1 MQPVQTPASQAPTGT
16 FPSPAPSEPAP
27 APATTP
33 PQPEPAP
40 PQAPVQSQPPKPQ
53 YEIVRPQQEPAPPAV
68 QPMTPAP
75 PQVPAL
81 TPQQA
86 VPAAGTVMW
95 SGPLQRDRTIVIDG
109 ATASAGT
116 LRGALPGVP
125 VIIEVDSKDVGVAE
139 APSPSNGWKRV
150 VLRSRVN
157 RNTVVNIRWRT
168 VGQ

>member
-1 MQPVQTPASQAPTGT
+1 MPPVQTPAALGGRPAPAGIRVPPPSPPAAGGTASQAPLGA

-27 APATTP
+27 AATP

-40 PQAPVQSQPPKPQ
+40 P
-53 YEIVRPQQEPAPPAV
+53 AV
-68 QPMTPAP
+68 QPTTPAP
-75 PQVPAL
+75 HQVPIPV
-81 TPQQA
+81 PQQA
-86 VPAAGTVMW
+86 APAAGTVMW